1 MLTLEHFCCQEL
13 SCPDYGVRGKENLS
27 VRGWSG
33 QGQRIRMLFCR
44 TCKTR
49 FSERKGTILEQARL
63 PDEKS
68 IALLEHI
75 REGCGTRSTSR
86 LLRVGKDTVTRYIRR
101 AGKHAAKLHD
111 ELVAFSP
118 SDPRGATRREVGIRR
133 QEGGAL
139 YSR

>member
-1 MLTLEHFCCQEL
+1 MHPLEHFCCQQL
-13 SCPDYGVRGKENLS
+13 SCADYGVRGKGNL
-27 VRGWSG
+27 RFQGWSG
-33 QGQRIRMLFCR
+33 KGKRIRMLFCH
-44 TCKTR
+44 TCKAH

-101 AGKHAAKLHD
+101 AGKHATLVHN
-111 ELVAFSP
+111 ELCAFSP
-118 SDPRGATRREVGIRR
+118 SDPRGPTRREVGIRR
-133 QEGGAL
+133 QEGGAVC
-139 YSR
+139 SR